1 MNDDILVFFV
11 LIPFLISIVLMLYYA
26 LFSFL
31 MIKVV
36 EDVSKNY
43 EVDFNSTIYGE
54 RRFAHYIARCYFYE
68 NKILFFKTKP
78 NYLKYGIVLRPR
90 YTGSF
95 KNYSSNK
102 KCYDRDHPINYDV
115 KKENKFNIIISI
127 SFYLAFHGFYLL
139 ILFSAFVVIINEI
152 INKYFLF

>member
-1 MNDDILVFFV
+1 MDENILVFFV
-11 LIPFLISIVLMLYYA
+11 LIPFLISIALMLYYT

-36 EDVSKNY
+36 EDVRKNY
-43 EVDFNSTIYGE
+43 EVEFNSTIYGE

-68 NKILFFKTKP
+68 KKILFFNTKP
-78 NYLKYGIVLRPR
+78 NYLKYGIVLKPR

-102 KCYDRDHPINYDV
+102 KYYDKNQPINYDV
-115 KKENKFNIIISI
+115 KTENKFNIVISI

-139 ILFSAFVVIINEI
+139 MLFSAFVVLINELI
-152 INKYFLF
+152 KKYFLF